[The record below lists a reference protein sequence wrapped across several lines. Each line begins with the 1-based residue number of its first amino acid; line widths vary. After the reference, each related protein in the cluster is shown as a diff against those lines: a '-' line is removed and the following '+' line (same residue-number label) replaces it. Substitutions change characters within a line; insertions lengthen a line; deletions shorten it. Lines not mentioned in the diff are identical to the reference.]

1 MSAPL
6 PDIRTA
12 PAQVQ
17 AEAAA
22 LRAALD
28 AQIPPKR
35 DIDRNLLLATWNIC
49 QFASLSDGWEE
60 TGGSPV
66 RNWRGL
72 HAIAEIVSRFDVIAV
87 QEIKGDL
94 RALRTLMKT
103 LGPEWGFLATD
114 VNRGDR
120 GNDERM
126 GFLFDHARARL
137 SGLAGELTIPLEGL
151 EDSPLRAFAR
161 APYAVSFQAG
171 AQTFILAVCHVFY
184 GDDGPVALEERRR
197 EIDAFARWMADWA
210 ETTNRWHQDL
220 LVLGDF
226 NIDRMGDPLYE
237 AFVSRG
243 LRAPEALHAVPRTI
257 FQKPSFYDQ
266 VAWFESGDGARGLTM
281 ELLSAGGFDFRPH
294 VYADPPMPSR
304 SLAAR
309 ISDHFPLW
317 VEFRAAG

>member
-1 MSAPL
+1 MSEPL

-12 PAQVQ
+12 PPEVQ
-17 AEAAA
+17 AEAAG

-28 AQIPPKR
+28 AAIPPKR
-35 DIDRNLLLATWNIC
+35 EVDRNLLLATWNIC
-49 QFASLSDGWEE
+49 QFASLSETWEE
-60 TGGSPV
+60 GGSPV

-72 HAIAEIVSRFDVIAV
+72 HAIAEIVSRFDVVAL

-103 LGPEWGFLATD
+103 LGPGWGFLVTD

-126 GFLFDHARARL
+126 GFLFDLSRARL
-137 SGLAGELTIPLEGL
+137 SGLAGELTVPGEGL
-151 EDSPLRAFAR
+151 EGSPLRAFAR

-171 AQTFILAVCHVFY
+171 ARTFILTVCHVFY
-184 GDDGPVALEERRR
+184 GDAGAEALEERRR
-197 EIDAFARWMADWA
+197 ELDGFARWMADWA
-210 ETTNRWHQDL
+210 ATTNRYHQDL

-237 AFVSRG
+237 AFASRG
-243 LRAPEALHAVPRTI
+243 LHVPPALHAVPRTI
-257 FQKPSFYDQ
+257 FAKPSFYDQ
-266 VAWFESGDGARGLTM
+266 IAWFEAGEGRAGLTL
-281 ELLSAGGFDFRPH
+281 EPLAAGGFDFRPH